1 MKFDEQCQD
10 NLRRSEKILKNMDQN
25 KENMTRTIN
34 SINKLA
40 ADLDEVKYEDLI
52 HFPYSINSQT

>member
-1 MKFDEQCQD
+1 MKFDKQCQD